1 MRRAQESRR
10 ESPTRRTSF
19 EEALGITSDSMERWM
34 ARPSRGRPNGLT
46 VSARQFSGQGF
57 AVGDINAPSRVIWT
71 DEGMEQDLGDS
82 LADRFIA
89 NNPEVLEPQ
98 TRTVRFADEAGRGIS
113 FDMETNN

>member
-10 ESPTRRTSF
+10 VSPTRRTSF

-34 ARPSRGRPNGLT
+34 SSPSRSRSNGLT
-46 VSARQFSGQGF
+46 VSRHQFSGQDF

-71 DEGMEQDLGDS
+71 DEASAQDVVGSLDIPS
-82 LADRFIA
+82 HEELAD
-89 NNPEVLEPQ
+89 
-98 TRTVRFADEAGRGIS
+98 TVSHSLDDRFADEAGRGIS